1 VVVLEG
7 GAAGVVV
14 VDVVDVV
21 VLGEAVT
28 VTVFGGAVT
37 VEVVVTVDVTTT
49 FGTEQWTSND

>member
-7 GAAGVVV
+7 GAAGVV
-14 VDVVDVV
+14 VVDVV